1 MTEELNKPQEE
12 HSPYGGSQAH
22 RWITCPG
29 SIRLIAS
36 LGPQERSSSPAAERG
51 TAMHEV
57 AAACLRQHSSAINIG
72 QVKEIADLLSIETG
86 YVCEQG
92 DLEMILDY
100 YSLCHEIRL
109 SGGFKLFIE
118 HPVDL
123 AWISPMI
130 RGTLDFGFIST
141 NLKTL
146 YIGDLKTGFKP
157 VSAFD
162 NEQLMLYALGIIGQ
176 YNTWGVEKVVM
187 FIAQPNLLDWREN
200 QSVML
205 VSDLRKWEREVLT
218 PAYAASLKE
227 DAPLCPGDSQCQYC
241 LAKGVCSTR
250 AASML
255 PSVVQDYSS
264 PLPPAETLAPD
275 QIAEILD
282 KTAQFRT
289 WLDSVWAYAEEGS
302 RTGRLEIP
310 GYGVTESKG
319 RKSRSWTE
327 EASLSI
333 SLMYGFE
340 AFDLKSPAALEK
352 VLGRDAKEFLKDY
365 IEEKEGKAT
374 FKLTKV
380 SEPAKCSAIE
390 DFS

>member
-22 RWITCPG
+22 RWISCPG
-29 SIRLIAS
+29 SIRMIAKE
-36 LGPQERSSSPAAERG
+36 PQEKTSSPAAERG
-51 TAMHEV
+51 SAMHEV
-57 AAACLRQHSSAINIG
+57 AAACLRQHSSAISIDD
-72 QVKEIADLLSIETG
+72 VKSISDLLALETG
-86 YVCEQG
+86 YICERG

-100 YSLCHEIRL
+100 YDFCHKIRM
-109 SGGFKLFIE
+109 SGGFKIYIE
-118 HPVDL
+118 HPTDL
-123 AWISPMI
+123 AWISFMI

-146 YIGDLKTGFKP
+146 YIGDLKTGFNP
-157 VSAFD
+157 VSAVD

-176 YNTWGVEKVVM
+176 YNTWGIEDVVM

-200 QSVML
+200 KTIMS
-205 VSDLRKWEREVLT
+205 VSDLRKWEREVLL
-218 PAYAASLKE
+218 PAYEESLKE
-227 DAPLCPGDSQCQYC
+227 DSPLCPGDSQCVYC
-241 LAKGVCSTR
+241 RAKGSCAAR

-255 PSVVQDYSS
+255 PSVVSDYSS
-264 PLPPAETLAPD
+264 PLPSAETLSAD

-282 KTAQFRT
+282 KASRFNL
-289 WLDSVWAYAEEGS
+289 WLDSVRAYAEEGI
-302 RTGRLEIP
+302 RTGRIFIP
-310 GYGVTESKG
+310 GYGVVESNG
-319 RKSRSWTE
+319 RKSRGWGTD
-327 EASLSI
+327 AALSI

-352 VLGRDAKEFLKDY
+352 ALGRDAKEFLKDY

-390 DFS
+390 DFKD